1 MHELTGLLRKYP
13 VNRRLTYEEKEGV
26 LNRKV
31 LHDVEPSCMHAVIKV
46 NGTYMELAG
55 KFYEWRGVAGSLFA
69 LIGIICPPV
78 VILMIAVLVHLI
90 VSKSD
95 DLYLW
100 PFFLFGIAVGGGV
113 SAASVWSASKEFFRL
128 THYPIRLNRK
138 LRKIYAFDPRTMKLL
153 EMDWDKTYFTIQP
166 TRTRIPYQQ
175 WEILALTLDDDGE
188 TVRHVLP
195 FTGMWVAEKD
205 VLRHWEYL
213 RRYMEEGPEAIIEY
227 SPVFLDI
234 ANRKETFMEGFHRLY
249 APFHHGTKTPFVL
262 IFGPFMFFS
271 AIGRHIGMLTSKIPQ
286 WPAHVEDECRTEP
299 GDRWEYDARDNPPDY
314 WAAVPKLRSEMIA
327 EGMVPR

>member
-1 MHELTGLLRKYP
+1 MHELTGLLWKYP
-13 VNRRLTYEEKEGV
+13 VNRRLKYEEKEGAV
-26 LNRKV
+26 DHKTPR
-31 LHDVEPSCMHAVIKV
+31 DVEPSCMQAVIKI
-46 NGTYMELAG
+46 NTTYLELAG
-55 KFYEWRGVAGSLFA
+55 KFYEWRGVLVSGMFA
-69 LIGIICPPV
+69 AFLVGVYGVSVFSFGIFSAYASPGVKEWIFP
-78 VILMIAVLVHLI
+78 LLAVLLM
-90 VSKSD
+90 
-95 DLYLW
+95 L
-100 PFFLFGIAVGGGV
+100 VGGCGLV
-113 SAASVWSASKEFFRL
+113 VWLMSLELFRL

-138 LRKIYAFDPRTMKLL
+138 IRKIYAFDPRTMKLL

-227 SPVFLDI
+227 SPIFLDI

-262 IFGPFMFFS
+262 LFGPFMFFS
-271 AIGRHIGMLTSKIPQ
+271 AVGRYIGMLTSKIPQ
-286 WPAHVEDECRTEP
+286 WPAHVEDECRIEP
-299 GDRWEYDARDNPPDY
+299 GDRWEYDARDNPADY
-314 WAAVPKLRSEMIA
+314 WAALPKLRSEMIA
-327 EGMVPR
+327 EGMVSR

>member
-13 VNRRLTYEEKEGV
+13 VNRRLKYAEKEGV
-26 LNRKV
+26 VDRNTPC
-31 LHDVEPSCMHAVIKV
+31 DVAPSCMHSVVKM

-55 KFYEWRGVAGSLFA
+55 KFYEWRGVFGSGMFVVMLLSVYGLFFS
-69 LIGIICPPV
+69 I
-78 VILMIAVLVHLI
+78 VLFNSI
-90 VSKSD
+90 MTSID
-95 DLYLW
+95 ERYLW
-100 PFFLFGIAVGGGV
+100 PIGVFSFAFSVALVLF
-113 SAASVWSASKEFFRL
+113 SVWGSSMEFFRL

-166 TRTRIPYQQ
+166 TRTRIPQQQ
-175 WEILALTLDDDGE
+175 WEILALTIDADGE

-195 FTGMWVAEKD
+195 FSGMWYAEKD

-227 SPVFLDI
+227 TPVFLDI

-249 APFHHGTKTPFVL
+249 APFYHLTKTPFVL
-262 IFGPFMFFS
+262 MFGPWMFFS

-286 WPAHVEDECRTEP
+286 WPAHVEDECRIEP
-299 GDRWEYDARDNPPDY
+299 GDRWEYDARDNPTDY
-314 WAAVPKLRSEMIA
+314 WAALPKLRSEMIA
-327 EGMVPR
+327 EGMVSR

>member
-13 VNRRLTYEEKEGV
+13 VNRRVTFEEKVGAVE
-26 LNRKV
+26 RTAP
-31 LHDVEPSCMHAVIKV
+31 HDVEPSCMHAVIKF

-69 LIGIICPPV
+69 LIAVMGSPMA
-78 VILMIAVLVHLI
+78 ILMIAVFFHLLI
-90 VSKSD
+90 SNSE

-100 PFFLFGIAVGGGV
+100 PVFLFGIAVGVGV

-166 TRTRIPYQQ
+166 TRTRIPQQQ
-175 WEILALTLDDDGE
+175 WEILALTIDADGE

-195 FTGMWVAEKD
+195 FTGMWIDKETQI
-205 VLRHWEYL
+205 RHWEYL

-234 ANRKETFMEGFHRLY
+234 AIRKETFMEGFNRLY
-249 APFHHGTKTPFVL
+249 APFSHTTKTPAVL
-262 IFGPFMFFS
+262 VLGPWMFFS

-286 WPAHVEDECRTEP
+286 WPAHVEDECRIEP
-299 GDRWEYDARDNPPDY
+299 GDRWEYDARDNPADY

>member
-1 MHELTGLLRKYP
+1 MHELTGLLWKYP
-13 VNRRLTYEEKEGV
+13 VNRRLKYEEKEGV
-26 LNRKV
+26 ADNKTPCE
-31 LHDVEPSCMHAVIKV
+31 VEPSCMHAVIKI
-46 NGTYMELAG
+46 NSTYMELAG
-55 KFYEWRGVAGSLFA
+55 KFYEWRGVFGSGMFIL
-69 LIGIICPPV
+69 LLVGIYGLSVFSFGIFSAYAAPGIQEWIVP
-78 VILMIAVLVHLI
+78 LLAVLLM
-90 VSKSD
+90 
-95 DLYLW
+95 L
-100 PFFLFGIAVGGGV
+100 AGGCGLV
-113 SAASVWSASKEFFRL
+113 VWSMFLELFRL

-166 TRTRIPYQQ
+166 TRKRIPYQQ

-227 SPVFLDI
+227 SPIFLDI

-286 WPAHVEDECRTEP
+286 WPAHVEDECRIEP
-299 GDRWEYDARDNPPDY
+299 GDRWEYDARDNPADH

-327 EGMVPR
+327 EGMVTR

>member
-13 VNRRLTYEEKEGV
+13 VNRRLKYEEKEGEV
-26 LNRKV
+26 SQSTRK
-31 LHDVEPSCMHAVIKV
+31 DVDPSCMHAVIKF

-55 KFYEWRGVAGSLFA
+55 KFYEWRGVFGS
-69 LIGIICPPV
+69 G
-78 VILMIAVLVHLI
+78 MAVLFPL
-90 VSKSD
+90 
-95 DLYLW
+95 
-100 PFFLFGIAVGGGV
+100 AVGGIGLGV
-113 SAASVWSASKEFFRL
+113 LGFVKFPWGQEPNYIAALIALMLVMFIAGLVLVLWGASKEFFRL

-138 LRKIYAFDPRTMKLL
+138 YRKIYAFDPRTMKLL

-166 TRTRIPYQQ
+166 TRTRIPQQQ
-175 WEILALTLDDDGE
+175 WEILALTIDADGE

-195 FTGMWVAEKD
+195 FSGMWYAEKD

-227 SPVFLDI
+227 TPVFLDI
-234 ANRKETFMEGFHRLY
+234 AIRKETFMEGFRRLY
-249 APFHHGTKTPFVL
+249 APFYHLTKTPFVL
-262 IFGPFMFFS
+262 MFGPWMFFS
-271 AIGRHIGMLTSKIPQ
+271 AIGRHIGMLTSRIPQ
-286 WPAHVEDECRTEP
+286 WPAHVEDECRIEP
-299 GDRWEYDARDNPPDY
+299 GDRWEYDARDNPADY

>member
-13 VNRRLTYEEKEGV
+13 VNRRLNFEEKEGAV
-26 LNRKV
+26 SQNAR
-31 LHDVEPSCMHAVIKV
+31 HGVEPSCMHAVIKV

-55 KFYEWRGVAGSLFA
+55 KFYEWRGVFGSGMFVLLLVGAYGLGVFSFGTA
-69 LIGIICPPV
+69 SAYASPDGREWV
-78 VILMIAVLVHLI
+78 VPLLGVLVMLAGGCGLVI
-90 VSKSD
+90 WSM
-95 DLYLW
+95 
-100 PFFLFGIAVGGGV
+100 FL
-113 SAASVWSASKEFFRL
+113 ELFRL

-166 TRTRIPYQQ
+166 TRTRIPQQQ
-175 WEILALTLDDDGE
+175 WEILALTIDVDGE

-195 FTGMWVAEKD
+195 FSGMWYAEKD

-227 SPVFLDI
+227 TPIFLDI
-234 ANRKETFMEGFHRLY
+234 ANRKETFMEGFRRLY
-249 APFHHGTKTPFVL
+249 APFFHLTKTPFVL
-262 IFGPFMFFS
+262 MFGPWMFFS
-271 AIGRHIGMLTSKIPQ
+271 AIGRHIGMRTSRIPQ
-286 WPAHVEDECRTEP
+286 WPAHVEDECRIEP
-299 GDRWEYDARDNPPDY
+299 GDRWEYDARDNPADY

-327 EGMVPR
+327 EGMVAR